1 MTELLSTD
9 ERLVL
14 ENNVDRFEDLVYDA
28 NQVVSALKDIDP
40 THTLIGAALGISIV
54 AEQGA
59 VSLRESIDRM
69 WPEFKVQT

>member
-1 MTELLSTD
+1 MTAD

-28 NQVVSALKDIDP
+28 NQLVSALKAIDP

-59 VSLRESIDRM
+59 VSLRESVDRM
-69 WPEFKVQT
+69 WPEFKVQA